1 MEVTIRGFKV
11 WYLMDVETGLPLA
24 MTLDT
29 INTPDTEHV
38 RPLIDQALA
47 NLKGHCRLVS
57 VALDRGF
64 LDGDLLWWLKQA
76 RGIDWYCPGKEQCR

>member
-1 MEVTIRGFKV
+1 MTETPYPTGIGPTTSFASDLRGRR
-11 WYLMDVETGLPLA
+11 
-24 MTLDT
+24 
-29 INTPDTEHV
+29 N
-38 RPLIDQALA
+38 R
-47 NLKGHCRLVS
+47 CRLVS